1 MGASV
6 RHTVLGIMS
15 GSSLDG
21 LDLAC
26 CTFRLDLRGPLR
38 ITDWSIEAA
47 TTIAYPADWKNRL
60 RGATQLSSQATW
72 QLHAELGTYIGRQA
86 KAFMQANPK
95 LRPTLVGCHGHTT
108 FHEPSDGYSI
118 QLGDGAR
125 IAAALDLPVVT
136 ELRSA
141 DIAAG
146 GQGAPLAPVADRYL
160 FPDYA
165 AFLNLGGI
173 ANFSLRGLD
182 GQFIAGDVSGCCQ
195 ILDRLAALQDLPYD
209 AGGELARSGAYL
221 PELVATLTALAY
233 HRQPY
238 PKSLSNQ
245 WVVHTLWPIVRDH
258 KASVADRLHTFT
270 RWLAQTIA
278 QSIQQVGAPIAIG
291 GGAVL
296 VTGGGA
302 RNRFLTD
309 SLSAALRPL
318 TVEVATGLTGD
329 FKEAALIAL
338 CALFRQ
344 LELPNSLASAT
355 GARRDTVN
363 GALHAA

>member
-1 MGASV
+1 
-6 RHTVLGIMS
+6 MS

-26 CTFRLDLRGPLR
+26 CTFRLDRQGPLR
-38 ITDWSIEAA
+38 VIDWSIEAA
-47 TTIAYPADWKNRL
+47 TTVPYTASWKDRL
-60 RGATQLSSQATW
+60 RQSTQLSSQASS
-72 QLHAELGTYIGRQA
+72 QLHAELGTYIGQQA
-86 KAFMQANPK
+86 ATFLQINPQ
-95 LRPTLVGCHGHTT
+95 LRPSLAGCHGHTT
-108 FHEPSDGYSI
+108 FHEPGSGYSV

-160 FPDYA
+160 FPDYT

-173 ANFSLRGLD
+173 ANFSLRRTD
-182 GQFIAGDVSGCCQ
+182 SQFIAGDVSGCCQ
-195 ILDRLAALQDLPYD
+195 ILDRLAALQNLPYD
-209 AGGELARSGAYL
+209 AGGELARSGNYL
-221 PELVATLTALAY
+221 SDLATSLAQLAY
-233 HRQPY
+233 HQQAY

-245 WVVHTLWPIVRDH
+245 WVVQTLWPLLRDYE
-258 KASVADRLHTFT
+258 APVADRLHTFT

-278 QSIQQVGAPIAIG
+278 QDIHQAGGAA
-291 GGAVL
+291 GAVL

-302 RNRFLTD
+302 RNTFLTE
-309 SLSAALRPL
+309 SLAAALQPL
-318 TVEVATGLTGD
+318 RVETATGLSGD
-329 FKEAALIAL
+329 FKEAALVAL

-344 LELPNSLASAT
+344 LGLPNSIASAT
-355 GARRDTVN
+355 GARHDTIN

>member
-1 MGASV
+1 MGPSV
-6 RHTVLGIMS
+6 RHTILGIMS

-26 CTFRLDLRGPLR
+26 CTFRLDLRAPLR

-60 RGATQLSSQATW
+60 RGATQLSSQAAW

-86 KAFMQANPK
+86 TAFMRANPK
-95 LRPTLVGCHGHTT
+95 LQPTLVGCHGHTT
-108 FHEPSDGYSI
+108 FHEPGSGYSI

-160 FPDYA
+160 FPGYN

-173 ANFSLRGLD
+173 ANFSLRQAG
-182 GQFIAGDVSGCCQ
+182 GQFVAGDVSGCCQ
-195 ILDRLAALQDLPYD
+195 ILDRLAGLQGLPYD
-209 AGGELARSGAYL
+209 AGGELARSGSYL
-221 PELVATLTALAY
+221 PDLAAALSNLTY
-233 HRQPY
+233 HTQPY

-245 WVVHTLWPIVRDH
+245 WVVQALWPPLRDY
-258 KASVADRLHTFT
+258 AAPVADRLYTFT
-270 RWLAQTIA
+270 QWLAHTIA
-278 QSIQQVGAPIAIG
+278 QDMKQAG
-291 GGAVL
+291 GGAGAVL
-296 VTGGGA
+296 ATGGGA
-302 RNRFLTD
+302 CNTFLID
-309 SLSAALRPL
+309 ALSATLRPL

>member
-21 LDLAC
+21 LDLAS
-26 CTFRLDLRGPLR
+26 CTFQLDRQGPPR
-38 ITDWSIEAA
+38 ITDWSIDAA
-47 TTIAYPADWKNRL
+47 TTVPYPGEWKDRL
-60 RGATQLSSQATW
+60 RRATQLSSRDTW
-72 QLHAELGTYIGRQA
+72 QLHADLGAYIGQRA
-86 KAFMQANPK
+86 AAFLAQHPE
-95 LRPTLVGCHGHTT
+95 LHPTLVGCHGHTT
-108 FHEPSDGYSI
+108 FHEPSSGYSI

-136 ELRSA
+136 ELRGA

-160 FPDYA
+160 FPGYN

-173 ANFSLRGLD
+173 ANFSLRQAD

-195 ILDRLAALQDLPYD
+195 ILDRLAGLQGLPYD
-209 AGGELARSGAYL
+209 AGGTLARSGAYL
-221 PELVATLTALAY
+221 PELAATLTALGY

-245 WVVHTLWPIVRDH
+245 WVVQTLWPLLRDH
-258 KASVADRLHTFT
+258 PAAVADRLHTFT
-270 RWLAQTIA
+270 RWLAHTIA
-278 QSIQQVGAPIAIG
+278 QDIKQLGGAA
-291 GGAVL
+291 GAVL

-302 RNRFLTD
+302 RNTFLVD
-309 SLSAALRPL
+309 SLSAVLPPLR
-318 TVEVATGLTGD
+318 VEVATGLTGD

-355 GARRDTVN
+355 GARHDTVN

>member
-1 MGASV
+1 MGPSSTQY
-6 RHTVLGIMS
+6 TVLGIMS

-26 CTFRLDLRGPLR
+26 CTFWLDRQGPLR

-47 TTIAYPADWKNRL
+47 TTVPYPSDWKDRL
-60 RGATQLSSQATW
+60 RQATQLSSQGTW

-86 KAFMQANPK
+86 ALFLEDHPR
-95 LRPTLVGCHGHTT
+95 LRPKLVGCHGHTT
-108 FHEPSDGYSI
+108 FHEPGSGYSI

-160 FPDYA
+160 FPNHA

-173 ANFSLRGLD
+173 ANFSLRQAD
-182 GQFIAGDVSGCCQ
+182 GRFIAGDVSGCCQ
-195 ILDRLAALQDLPYD
+195 ILDRLAGLQGLPYD
-209 AGGELARSGAYL
+209 AGGTLARSGAYL
-221 PELVATLTALAY
+221 PELAATLTALGY

-245 WVVHTLWPIVRDH
+245 WVVQTLWPLLRDH
-258 KASVADRLHTFT
+258 EAPVADRLFTFT
-270 RWLAQTIA
+270 RWLAHTIA
-278 QSIQQVGAPIAIG
+278 QDLQQA
-291 GGAVL
+291 GGATGAIL

-302 RNRFLTD
+302 RNTFLTD
-309 SLSAALRPL
+309 SLSAALQPL
-318 TVEVATGLTGD
+318 GVEVATGLTGD

-355 GARRDTVN
+355 GARHDTVN